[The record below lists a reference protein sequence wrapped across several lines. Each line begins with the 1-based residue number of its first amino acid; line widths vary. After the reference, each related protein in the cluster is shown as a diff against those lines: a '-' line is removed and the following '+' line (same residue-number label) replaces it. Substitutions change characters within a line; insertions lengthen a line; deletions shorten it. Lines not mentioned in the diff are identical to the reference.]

1 MAQLQTGDEASY
13 EQLVRRYGPRLL
25 TVARRL
31 LGNEQD
37 ALDAVQDALTSAFQ
51 NIEQFRGE
59 SRLSTWLHR
68 ITVNAALQ
76 KLRAAGN
83 RKKRVIDPLLP
94 TFLEDGRRA
103 DARPAWQP
111 RPDELLEQ
119 AETRQLVRD
128 KIDQLPDD
136 HRIVLIL
143 RDIEQVSTADTA
155 QLLQLTSA
163 TVKTR
168 LHRARQALR
177 TLLEAKLV

>member
-1 MAQLQTGDEASY
+1 MAQGQVAAA
-13 EQLVRRYGPRLL
+13 
-25 TVARRL
+25 TVAVAAISDGGL
-31 LGNEQD
+31 AHGSLGEGGLAVERQQLEQQLGD
-37 ALDAVQDALTSAFQ
+37 
-51 NIEQFRGE
+51 
-59 SRLSTWLHR
+59 
-68 ITVNAALQ
+68 
-76 KLRAAGN
+76 
-83 RKKRVIDPLLP
+83 RKKRAIDRLLP
-94 TFLEDGRRA
+94 TYLEDGRRA
-103 DARPAWQP
+103 DARPAWQQ

-128 KIDQLPDD
+128 KIDQLPDE

-155 QLLQLTSA
+155 QLLQLSNT